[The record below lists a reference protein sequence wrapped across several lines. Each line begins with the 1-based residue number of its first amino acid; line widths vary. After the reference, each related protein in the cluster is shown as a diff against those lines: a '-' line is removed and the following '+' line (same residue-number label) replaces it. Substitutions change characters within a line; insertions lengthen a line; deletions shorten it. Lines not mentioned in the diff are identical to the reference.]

1 MRRTARMTGVLYLL
15 TFVSIPTLALYRP
28 VRDRVDF
35 VLGAGSDTGVLW
47 GAFCEVVVALAC
59 VGTAVVL
66 FPVAKRQ
73 SETAALG
80 FVTARVVEAGLIIV
94 GVVNV
99 LSIVTLR
106 RDVAGTDGADPA
118 ALHGRSGSGCGLR
131 LGVPSLAEPDARGQ
145 RAVPGIRDVPVTAGA
160 PHPPVVGLL
169 GAPLLLAS
177 DIAIFFGVYD
187 RMAPIAGLAAVPIA
201 AWEFSLGVYL
211 LVKGFRPAA
220 VASLPT
226 IQAIR

>member
-1 MRRTARMTGVLYLL
+1 MSTPPTGHPDRSPQYEIWLQRSMTPTTPAATGPATDRMRRTARMTGVLYLL

-160 PHPPVVGLL
+160 PHPARGRT
-169 GAPLLLAS
+169 S
-177 DIAIFFGVYD
+177 
-187 RMAPIAGLAAVPIA
+187 R
-201 AWEFSLGVYL
+201 S
-211 LVKGFRPAA
+211 PAA
-220 VASLPT
+220 PRVGHRDLL
-226 IQAIR
+226 RRL